1 MSIYPIER
9 SASKSVCLLSVVTL
23 VLLAS
28 TGCHRDDVK
37 VYRIAKE
44 QDQSS
49 QPSAPALPTDS
60 PNPKLPPGHPDISTI
75 PGGGPASPT
84 GTPQLTWKTPAGW
97 TEVTPGEMRVA
108 SFKVAGAGGKQ
119 ADVSIVPLPGM
130 AGTDAANVNRW
141 RGQVGLSPM
150 TDDELQKAAENV
162 EAGGQPAQLYDIAGT
177 NPGSGSADRILGVF
191 QHRDGMAWFYK
202 MTGDADLVE
211 QQKPAFIEFLKSLNF
226 GAAAQAQTEM
236 PPAHPAIGGD
246 MGGLLSASA
255 PVSHEGQPNWTVPS
269 DWKEVSG
276 GQFLVAKF
284 LINDGAAAINVSS
297 SPGDGGGLA
306 ANVSRWRG
314 QLGLAPVVEV
324 LTTPVQISAGKAVRV
339 DIDVTNAQTG
349 KPAKL
354 IGIVVT
360 QSDRTWFYKLMGDPA
375 VVLSQQNAFIQFVQ
389 GVKY

>member
-1 MSIYPIER
+1 MVFGQR
-9 SASKSVCLLSVVTL
+9 LNKSVCLLSVVTL
-23 VLLAS
+23 LLLAA

-49 QPSAPALPTDS
+49 QPTAPALSTDS
-60 PNPKLPPGHPDISTI
+60 PNPKLPAGHPDISSI
-75 PGGGPASPT
+75 PGGGPASAT
-84 GTPQLTWKTPAGW
+84 GAPQLTWKTPAGW
-97 TEVTPGEMRVA
+97 TEAPPTEMRVA
-108 SFKVAGAGGKQ
+108 SFKVSSAGGKQ

-130 AGTDAANVNRW
+130 AGTDSANVNRW

-150 TDDELQKAAENV
+150 TDDELLKAAENV
-162 EAGGQPAQLYDIAGT
+162 EAGGQPAQLYDIAGA
-177 NPGSGSADRILGVF
+177 GSNAQRILGVI

-202 MTGDADLVE
+202 VTGDADLVE
-211 QQKPAFIEFLKSLNF
+211 QQKPAFVEFLKSVNF
-226 GAAAQAQTEM
+226 GAAAGAQTEM
-236 PPAHPAIGGD
+236 PAAHPAIGGD
-246 MGGLLSASA
+246 MMGSVAATG
-255 PVSHEGQPNWTVPS
+255 PISHEGQPNWTVPS

-339 DIDVTNAQTG
+339 DIDGTNAQTG

-375 VVLSQQNAFIQFVQ
+375 VVQSQQNAFIQFVQ
-389 GVKY
+389 GAKY